1 MDIASQLL
9 SVDFLQQRLSV
20 LVVTSAYT
28 IRSLHICAVITQT
41 IEPSFIMVKSHRPGF
56 AKSSSMP
63 ILLSDL
69 PNGMD
74 LNRLRWRIFH

>member
-9 SVDFLQQRLSV
+9 AVDFLQQSLEV
-20 LVVTSAYT
+20 LVVASAYT
-28 IRSLHICAVITQT
+28 IRCLHICAVITRP
-41 IEPSFIMVKSHRPGF
+41 IEPSFLLVKSHRLGF
-56 AKSSSMP
+56 AESSTVP

-74 LNRLRWRIFH
+74 LNRLTWRILH